1 MARDPPWKQNGLLP
15 MVNIMQL
22 DSAGRWSEKR
32 RSHQPAFMD
41 SCLNTSHTCLPSLPS
56 RSVSPCVLC
65 PPLIG
70 LVVAPLTFF
79 LCMESMALVLWR
91 VGVILGS
98 GYGMQGQSYVTL
110 LL

>member
-1 MARDPPWKQNGLLP
+1 

-22 DSAGRWSEKR
+22 DSAGLWSEKR

-65 PPLIG
+65 PPFDWASG
-70 LVVAPLTFF
+70 SAVDVF
-79 LCMESMALVLWR
+79 LCMVSMALVLWR